1 MDGRENRD
9 AVLGSKKGSP
19 LTKAV
24 GRVNIT
30 TTNNAEKGKKGD
42 GTKRSVNY
50 FFMALTKQ
58 VQRMKIPRVANEL

>member
-1 MDGRENRD
+1 MEERIEMQSN
-9 AVLGSKKGSP
+9 LGSKKGSP

-30 TTNNAEKGKKGD
+30 TTSNAEKGKKGD
-42 GTKRSVNY
+42 GVKRSVNC
-50 FFMALTKQ
+50 FFMAPTKQ